1 MLQDLFKS
9 EATIRIIDLFITNIQ
24 MSGKQCDLY
33 CISFEDLLEEI
44 NSNKYSRK
52 IDAPTLNSALIHLI
66 KFNVIIE
73 ETITSKVKY
82 GMDDYWYHIL
92 NVVNDKITEYLW

>member
-1 MLQDLFKS
+1 MLQDLFNS
-9 EATIRIIDLFITNIQ
+9 EATIRIIDLFIINIQ

-33 CISFEDLLEEI
+33 CMSFEELLEEI
-44 NSNKYSRK
+44 NSNNHYRK
-52 IDAPTLNSALIHLI
+52 IDAPTLNSALIHLM
-66 KFNVIIE
+66 KFNVITE

-92 NVVNDKITEYLW
+92 KVCDDKITGYLW